1 VKPIAP
7 FLRRR
12 VPLILLCAAAAV
24 VAECSKGSP
33 PPRTL
38 QGVAELLGAAAHATV
53 QPKELVWEPSS
64 GATLDLLAGRRV
76 LFLAA
81 ARPGEPRDLY
91 RAWVRVSADGAPLSV
106 ARLRNLTRT
115 PLGDESSLLVRYDNA
130 VFATSAYGKLQ
141 SITHLE
147 LGGIRDRDRPR
158 AWEDRVLLA
167 ISEFQHSGDIRGLGR
182 SDIVFTVPP
191 RSANLTLADGRLD
204 VDVGQPLQGL
214 RYRLADRKLEAT
226 EGGQCY
232 AARLL
237 PHVRASKPLIL
248 WAVDTVR
255 EEVGPG
261 PIAWLEEKVFGVKD
275 AFKRTA
281 YSLWASESDFQLKA
295 SVERGLLPAFDSTS
309 LEQSHAVWPPP
320 KVPSLW
326 DKPLPGEGE
335 WRPVSHS
342 FLGRLEV
349 PEGVETPPAYFY
361 ETFTRPDPKRPY
373 AKLTLIA
380 MDMRQLELGMQAG
393 YEDPEPL
400 TGPPG
405 PGRLPD
411 DPHVLERVV
420 ATFNGAFKTTHGA
433 YGMMVNHRVLLPP
446 MPGAASV
453 VITEGGHT
461 GLGSWPRTPDIPDEI
476 LSYRQNLD
484 PLVEDGRANPTGRYI
499 WGWQL
504 EGTSVL
510 TQRTALC
517 VTPAGQLYYAWAEEI
532 DGPTLGKALRQ
543 AGCSYAIHLDM
554 NPGHCGFVYTQIV
567 DAKANKFH
575 LKLANSDMG
584 IAPDKYVRWSAKDFF
599 YVMLRDPTPSSLAG
613 ADFAPDPGAQPLPAW
628 LPAVHSGKLTLGG
641 LEIEIISFASDRIGW
656 VVRAGSREPTLLD
669 AAPMKTGLIPEQ
681 AKLVIAAIGLGHGT
695 SANGGGFAFDG
706 RASLPM
712 RAGYATLV
720 AEQGQPL
727 KLLAPGQAFDPAAH
741 GEAVQLPVLAEGGT
755 LTPLSQE
762 HGALRQR
769 GALCVTPTG
778 RVLVALARH
787 DSSAPLAS
795 SLLKARCDRVV
806 ELDRG
811 SHHPAFVHRA
821 ETQTPPIADYEPSV
835 LYALA
840 VPMTPTAFRWR
851 AKGSRPSTR
860 PTGYDVPAPAGRRA
874 RAAELPE

>member
-1 VKPIAP
+1 MNPIAP

-12 VPLILLCAAAAV
+12 APLILLSAAV
-24 VAECSKGSP
+24 AVAAECSKSSP

-38 QGVAELLGAAAHATV
+38 QGVAELLGEAAHATV
-53 QPKELVWEPSS
+53 QPKEIAWEPSS
-64 GATLDLLAGRRV
+64 GVLLDLLVGRRV

-81 ARPGEPRDLY
+81 ERPGEPRDLY

-115 PLGDESSLLVRYDNA
+115 PLGDESALLARRDHA
-130 VFATSAYGKLQ
+130 VFATSAYGKIQ

-147 LGGIRDRDRPR
+147 LGGTRDRDRPSGR
-158 AWEDRVLLA
+158 GDRVLLSL
-167 ISEFQHSGDIRGLGR
+167 SEFQRSGDLGGLGR

-191 RSANLTLADGRLD
+191 RSASLTLADTRLD
-204 VDVGQPLQGL
+204 VDVGQPGQGL
-214 RYRLADRKLEAT
+214 TYHLADRQLRAI
-226 EGGQCY
+226 EGGQCFT
-232 AARLL
+232 ARLV
-237 PHVRASKPLIL
+237 PHVRGSKPLIL

-261 PIAWLEEKVFGVKD
+261 PVAWLEEKVFGARD
-275 AFKRTA
+275 IFKRTA
-281 YSLWASESDFQLKA
+281 YSLWASESDFHLKG
-295 SVERGLLPAFDSTS
+295 SVERGLLPALDLNS
-309 LEQSHAVWPPP
+309 LERGKEIWPPP

-326 DKPLPGEGE
+326 DKPSPGEGE
-335 WRPVSHS
+335 WRPVSHP
-342 FLGRLEV
+342 FLGRLKV
-349 PEGVETPPAYFY
+349 PSDVEPPPAYFY
-361 ETFTRPDPKRPY
+361 ETFIRPDPKRPY
-373 AKLTLIA
+373 AKLMVIA

-405 PGRLPD
+405 SGRLPNE
-411 DPHVLERVV
+411 PRILERVV

-453 VITEGGHT
+453 VITEDGRT
-461 GLGSWPRTPDIPDEI
+461 GLGSWPQPPDVPAGIM
-476 LSYRQNLD
+476 SYRQNLD

-543 AGCSYAIHLDM
+543 AGCAYGIHLDM

-567 DAKANKFH
+567 DSKANKFH
-575 LKLANSDMG
+575 LKVANGDMG

-599 YVMLRDPTPSSLAG
+599 YVMLREPTPRNLAG
-613 ADFAPDPGAQPLPAW
+613 VAFAPDPGAQPLPAW
-628 LPAVHSGKLTLGG
+628 LAAVHSGKVTLGG
-641 LEIEIISFASDRIGW
+641 LDIELRSFASDRVGW
-656 VVRAGSREPTLLD
+656 LVRAGTKEPTLLD
-669 AAPMKTGLIPEQ
+669 AAPMKTGLVPEE
-681 AKLVIAAIGLGHGT
+681 AKRVIAAIGLGHGT

-720 AEQGQPL
+720 AQQGQAL
-727 KLLAPGQAFDPAAH
+727 KILAPGQPLEPAAH
-741 GEAVQLPVLAEGGT
+741 GEAVQLPVLAEGGD

-769 GALCVTPTG
+769 GALCVTSTG
-778 RVLVALARH
+778 QVLIALARH

-795 SLLKARCDRVV
+795 FLLKAGCERVV
-806 ELDRG
+806 DLDRG
-811 SHHPAFVHRA
+811 SHHPAFVHRTG
-821 ETQTPPIADYEPSV
+821 TQTPPIADYEPSV

-840 VPMTPTAFRWR
+840 VPMTPTAFRWK

-874 RAAELPE
+874 AQAGPLE

>member
-1 VKPIAP
+1 VNPIAP

-12 VPLILLCAAAAV
+12 APLILLCAV
-24 VAECSKGSP
+24 VAVAVECSNGSP

-38 QGVAELLGAAAHATV
+38 RGVAELLGAAAHATV
-53 QPKELVWEPSS
+53 RPAQIAWEPSA
-64 GATLDLLAGRRV
+64 GVIVDLLVGRRI

-91 RAWVRVSADGAPLSV
+91 RAWVRVSPDGAPLSV

-115 PLGDESSLLVRYDNA
+115 PLGDESALLVRRNDA

-147 LGGIRDRDRPR
+147 LGGIRDRDRPPR
-158 AWEDRVLLA
+158 SRDRVLLA
-167 ISEFQHSGDIRGLGR
+167 ISEFQHSGDLAGLGR

-191 RSANLTLADGRLD
+191 RSANLVLVDGRLD
-204 VDVGQPLQGL
+204 VDVGQPQHGL
-214 RYRLADRKLEAT
+214 TYRLADRQLRAA

-232 AARLL
+232 TARLL
-237 PHVRASKPLIL
+237 VHARAPKPLIL

-261 PIAWLEEKVFGVKD
+261 PIAWLEEKAFGAKD

-281 YSLWASESDFQLKA
+281 YSLWASESDFQLKG
-295 SVERGLLPAFDSTS
+295 SVEHGRLPALDLAS
-309 LEQSHAVWPPP
+309 LERGHEVWPPP
-320 KVPSLW
+320 KLPSLW

-335 WRPVSHS
+335 WRPVSTP
-342 FLGRLEV
+342 FLGRLQA
-349 PEGVETPPAYFY
+349 PDDAQGPPAYFY

-405 PGRLPD
+405 SGRLPD
-411 DPHVLERVV
+411 EPHVLERIV

-446 MPGAASV
+446 MPGSASV
-453 VITEGGHT
+453 VITEDGRT
-461 GLGSWPRTPDIPDEI
+461 GLGSWPQTPDIPEGI
-476 LSYRQNLD
+476 QSYRQNLD

-532 DGPTLGKALRQ
+532 DGPTLGRALRQ
-543 AGCSYAIHLDM
+543 AGCAYAIHLDM
-554 NPGHCGFVYTQIV
+554 NPGHCGFVYTDIV
-567 DAKANKFH
+567 HAKTNKFQ
-575 LKLANSDMG
+575 LKLANRDMG
-584 IAPDKYVRWSAKDFF
+584 IAPDKYVRGSAKDFF
-599 YVMLRDPTPSSLAG
+599 YVMLRDPTPPAAAG
-613 ADFAPDPGAQPLPAW
+613 VQFALDPGAQPPPAW
-628 LPAVHSGKLTLGG
+628 LPAVYSGKLTLGG
-641 LEIEIISFASDRIGW
+641 LEIELVSFATDTIGW
-656 VVRAGSREPTLLD
+656 LVRAGSKEPTLLD
-669 AAPMKTGLIPEQ
+669 MAPMKTGLVPEE
-681 AKLVIAAIGLGHGT
+681 AKRVIAAIGLGHST
-695 SANGGGFAFDG
+695 SPTGGGFAFDG

-712 RAGYATLV
+712 RTGYATLV
-720 AEQGQPL
+720 AEQGQSL
-727 KLLAPGQAFDPAAH
+727 RLLAPGQSVEAAAR
-741 GEAVQLPVLAEGGT
+741 GEAVQLPVLAEDGD

-769 GALCVTPTG
+769 GALCVTATG

-795 SLLKARCDRVV
+795 SLLRAGCDRVV

-811 SHHPAFVHRA
+811 SHHPAFVHRT
-821 ETQTPPIADYEPSV
+821 ETPTPPIADYEPSV
-835 LYALA
+835 LYALG
-840 VPMTPTAFRWR
+840 VPLSPTAFRWK

-860 PTGYDVPAPAGRRA
+860 PTGYDVPAPPRRRA
-874 RAAELPE
+874 AAELPE

>member
-1 VKPIAP
+1 VNPIAP

-12 VPLILLCAAAAV
+12 APLILLCAVLAAA
-24 VAECSKGSP
+24 AECSTGSP
-33 PPRTL
+33 PPHTL
-38 QGVAELLGAAAHATV
+38 QGVAQLLGAAAHATV
-53 QPKELVWEPSS
+53 EPQEIAWEPSS
-64 GATLDLLAGRRV
+64 GVTLDLLVGRRV
-76 LFLAA
+76 LFLAS

-91 RAWVRVSADGAPLSV
+91 RAWVRVSPDGAPLSV
-106 ARLRNLTRT
+106 ARHRNLTRT
-115 PLGDESSLLVRYDNA
+115 PLGDESALLVRRNHA

-147 LGGIRDRDRPR
+147 LGGIRDRDRPGKWR
-158 AWEDRVLLA
+158 DRVLLA
-167 ISEFQHSGDIRGLGR
+167 LSEFQRSGDLRGLGR

-191 RSANLTLADGRLD
+191 RSASLTLAEGRLD
-204 VDVGQPLQGL
+204 VDVGQPEQGL
-214 RYRLADRKLEAT
+214 TYYLAERQLRAR

-232 AARLL
+232 SARLL
-237 PHVRASKPLIL
+237 PHVRGPKPMIL

-261 PIAWLEEKVFGVKD
+261 PVAWLEEKVFGAKD

-281 YSLWASESDFQLKA
+281 YSLWASETDFHLKR
-295 SVERGLLPAFDSTS
+295 SVERGLLPALDLAS
-309 LEQSHAVWPPP
+309 LEHDKEVWPPP

-335 WRPVSHS
+335 WRPVAHP
-342 FLGRLEV
+342 FLERLKV
-349 PEGVETPPAYFY
+349 PKDAETPPAYFY
-361 ETFTRPDPKRPY
+361 ETFIRPDPKRPY

-411 DPHVLERVV
+411 DPGILDRVV

-453 VITEGGHT
+453 VITEDGRT
-461 GLGSWPRTPDIPDEI
+461 GLGSWPRTPDIPNEI
-476 LSYRQNLD
+476 TSYRQNLD

-543 AGCSYAIHLDM
+543 AGCEYGIHLDM
-554 NPGHCGFVYTQIV
+554 NPGHCGFVYTRIV
-567 DAKANKFH
+567 DAKANKFQ

-584 IAPDKYVRWSAKDFF
+584 ITPDKYVRWSAKDFF
-599 YVMLRDPTPSSLAG
+599 YVMLREPTPSRLAG
-613 ADFAPDPGAQPLPAW
+613 VEFAPDPGAQPLPAW
-628 LPAVHSGKLTLGG
+628 LPAVNSGTLTVGG
-641 LEIEIISFASDRIGW
+641 IEIELLSFASDRIGW
-656 VVRAGSREPTLLD
+656 LVRAGAKEPTLLD
-669 AAPMKTGLIPEQ
+669 AAPMKTGLVPEE
-681 AKLVIAAIGLGHGT
+681 AKRVLAAIGLGHDT

-727 KLLAPGQAFDPAAH
+727 KLLAPGQSLEPVAP
-741 GEAVQLPVLAEGGT
+741 GEAVQLPALAEGGE

-769 GALCVTPTG
+769 GALCVTPTE

-795 SLLKARCDRVV
+795 FLLKAGCERVV

-821 ETQTPPIADYEPSV
+821 ETPTPPIADYEPSV

-840 VPMTPTAFRWR
+840 VPMTPTAFRWK
-851 AKGSRPSTR
+851 AEGSRPSTR
-860 PTGYDVPAPAGRRA
+860 PTGYDVPAPAGRRTA
-874 RAAELPE
+874 GVAE